1 MATSYDYKIKTS
13 DDENKSTTKTFS
25 GVTPMITD
33 TTKARALGTT
43 YTALTD
49 YTTRTAQTYK
59 IDDVD
64 LDAG

>member
-1 MATSYDYKIKTS
+1 MPTSYQYKVKTS
-13 DDENKSTTKTFS
+13 DSENKSTTKTFS
-25 GVTPMITD
+25 GMTPAITD
-33 TTKARALGTT
+33 TTKAQTLGQT
-43 YTALTD
+43 YSALTD